1 MARPRR
7 LRRSWSGPLGP
18 SVLALALLAA
28 CTPPATDRGGA
39 PPAGEWRTFE
49 GTWSAAGD
57 RRTLDIGPDAHAAI
71 LDLSGSV
78 LLTGERGL
86 GVGFQAR
93 AITFSDGTA
102 SSVGRAVWTD
112 ERGDRIFS
120 ELRGAPVASGRPIVG
135 SFTGGTGRWSGI
147 AGEYAFNWQYV
158 IEGDGRVQGRT
169 VDLRGR
175 ARIAAPGGGG
185 R

>member
-1 MARPRR
+1 MARAS
-7 LRRSWSGPLGP
+7 RRSRDRSG
-18 SVLALALLAA
+18 SRFRAAIALALAA
-28 CTPPATDRGGA
+28 CAQPAPERSDA
-39 PPAGEWRTFE
+39 PRAGEWRAFE

-57 RRTLDIGPDAHAAI
+57 RRALELGSGGEAAI
-71 LDLSGSV
+71 HDLSGSI

-120 ELRGAPVASGRPIVG
+120 ELRGGPVASGRRIAG
-135 SFTGGTGRWSGI
+135 TITGGTGRWTGI
-147 AGEYAFNWQYV
+147 IGEYAFDWTYV
-158 IEGDGRVQGRT
+158 VEADGRVQGRT
-169 VDLRGR
+169 ADLRGR
-175 ARIAAPGGGG
+175 ARIETPGGGP